1 MAGNLPASGT
11 TITMGRTR
19 NAYNLSGTITLRAGL
34 GAQKQYPGADTTSA
48 PWLFS
53 NQMGGQYYPGT
64 Y

>member
-34 GAQKQYPGADTTSA
+34 GAQKQYPGANTTAA

-53 NQMGGQYYPGT
+53 TQMGGQPYPGT